1 MNDPAVQ
8 ELDHQLSV
16 TMRALNGEMGCY
28 YTEKPFESGRMVLIV
43 LYCS

>member
-16 TMRALNGEMGCY
+16 IMRALSGEMGYY
-28 YTEKPFESGRMVLIV
+28 YTKKTFESARMVLIV